1 LLFSGNWRFK
11 IPIHL
16 LCSCY
21 FFYYLT
27 INFVLQFI
35 LVDGRSSYNIVP
47 TKSKVTAT
55 YGEEVQLEWVL
66 PPVTGYIII
75 STTVYLNEAISRKS
89 IIIEGVSHPNVNAYG
104 EFIFGKRISAD
115 VTDNVYTITITNAQ
129 YNDTHKFILKA
140 AFQKI
145 AQSSGAFLES
155 TITIVQVQNP
165 HQNNSVKGTNGKDPQ
180 NESELLTIGLA
191 SGISILLLS
200 LIIVVVLYCKRKRV
214 KKSSNG
220 KSRNGAD
227 GSTSI
232 QLNDVN
238 GNTEDKTEEDK
249 FLENETETKA

>member
-1 LLFSGNWRFK
+1 M
-11 IPIHL
+11 
-16 LCSCY
+16 
-21 FFYYLT
+21 
-27 INFVLQFI
+27 QFI

-165 HQNNSVKGTNGKDPQ
+165 Q

-214 KKSSNG
+214 KKSSNR

>member
-1 LLFSGNWRFK
+1 M
-11 IPIHL
+11 
-16 LCSCY
+16 
-21 FFYYLT
+21 
-27 INFVLQFI
+27 QFI

-165 HQNNSVKGTNGKDPQ
+165 Q

>member
-1 LLFSGNWRFK
+1 M
-11 IPIHL
+11 
-16 LCSCY
+16 
-21 FFYYLT
+21 
-27 INFVLQFI
+27 QFI

-165 HQNNSVKGTNGKDPQ
+165 Q

-220 KSRNGAD
+220 KSRNGKSRNGAD